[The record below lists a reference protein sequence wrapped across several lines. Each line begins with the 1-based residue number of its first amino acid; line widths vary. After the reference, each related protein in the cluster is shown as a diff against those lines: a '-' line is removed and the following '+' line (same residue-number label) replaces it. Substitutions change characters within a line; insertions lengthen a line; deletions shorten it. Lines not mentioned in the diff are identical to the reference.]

1 MEFTRE
7 IYNEVVSPTHL
18 NLADVKNQHG
28 PQCPF
33 FMAARGSLTV
43 LLCSGPFSA
52 SPGEKAAS
60 SPWPWRPLPT
70 LLGVPPLGASPQAL
84 HREPRLPSPIR
95 LLYSTL
101 RSTGISAGKPC
112 QSPSARPGCC
122 KPVALHEGHF
132 AYLSLLLSLMLRSV
146 RLPVN
151 VCVHQETAGSLRAG
165 IEFVSPVSVPSTE
178 ESFKNYFLNDLDG
191 GSRGGTSHSRR

>member
-1 MEFTRE
+1 MPLLHGSQR
-7 IYNEVVSPTHL
+7 VSNSP
-18 NLADVKNQHG
+18 
-28 PQCPF
+28 P
-33 FMAARGSLTV
+33 
-43 LLCSGPFSA
+43 LL
-52 SPGEKAAS
+52 
-60 SPWPWRPLPT
+60 RT
-70 LLGVPPLGASPQAL
+70 LLGLPRRKGSLFTLALEAPAHPSRCTSPGASPQAL